1 MKLSIV
7 MLTYNHEEYIAQAI
21 ESILMQSVNFEYEI
35 VIRDDC
41 SSVNTERI
49 LTQPKKIIL

>member
-1 MKLSIV
+1 MTVSVL
-7 MLTYNHEEYIAQAI
+7 MLTYNHEKYIAQAI
-21 ESILMQSVNFEYEI
+21 DSILMQNVNFDYEI

-49 LTQPKKIIL
+49 LTQLKKFI